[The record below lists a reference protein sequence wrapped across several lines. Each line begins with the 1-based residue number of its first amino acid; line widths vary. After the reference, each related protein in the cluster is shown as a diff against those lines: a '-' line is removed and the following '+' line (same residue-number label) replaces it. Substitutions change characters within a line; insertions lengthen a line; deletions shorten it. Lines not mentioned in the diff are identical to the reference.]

1 MTGTRYVSVSVI
13 IRRAAF
19 EWRRF
24 VGTFALWAEM
34 RQGSGSWTRGAIAVL
49 ICSFSLHVAS
59 EVTFHFKPVTE
70 LTLS

>member
-19 EWRRF
+19 ESRRF

-34 RQGSGSWTRGAIAVL
+34 RQGSGSWTRGAIVVL
-49 ICSFSLHVAS
+49 IFSFS
-59 EVTFHFKPVTE
+59 
-70 LTLS
+70 